1 MARQKRYLINMDTLF
16 PLFPVL
22 VLFFTHFIGN
32 KFFQLEANFV
42 MSKVSS
48 SDIGIF
54 SNWVKKGKVR
64 SIIGSTIDSTFP
76 LEDIV
81 KAHERIESHRTQGK
95 IILDMK
101 R

>member
-1 MARQKRYLINMDTLF
+1 MDALF
-16 PLFPVL
+16 SLFPVL
-22 VLFFTHFIGN
+22 ILFSADFIGN
-32 KFFQLEANFV
+32 KFFHLEANFV

-48 SDIGIF
+48 SGIEIF
-54 SNWVKKGKVR
+54 SNWVKEEKVR
-64 SIIGSTIDSTFP
+64 SITDSTFP

-81 KAHERIESHRTQGK
+81 ETCERIESYCAQGE